1 MRVALIHFHL
11 NTGGVTTVLRQQAE
25 ILMARGHDV
34 LILCGEKPMAR
45 WPVPVSIVP
54 GLAYDAALPR
64 AAPGVSE
71 TTDAILAS
79 FRRRWPGGPPDVIHV
94 HNPTLAKNRRLQA
107 VLKQLQQSGLALLCQ
122 IHDFAEDG
130 RPNVYFQEPYLEDCH
145 YAVVNGRDRRILLA
159 CGLMANGVHH
169 LPNAVRPWSLQGQQP
184 DSATGHVLYPVRA
197 IRRKNIGESILLQH
211 CAFPGSPLIIT
222 LPPTSPSDATSYRM
236 WRRYAADKNLPVV
249 FEAGIRG
256 DFRQLMNEARYVI
269 TTSINEGFGFSF
281 LEAWTAGKALWGRLL
296 PDICQDFIG
305 FGIRLE
311 HLYSLLGIP
320 VAWIAMD
327 EFRRQ
332 WQAARQYAAAHFGMK
347 MDERQIRSDWL
358 RITKNGVIDFGLLSE
373 PFQRQVLDHL
383 LSTADSCRRLLE
395 INPALQDFGSRQ
407 RIRDA
412 VDHNR
417 QAISAHFSLKDY
429 EKRLMKLY
437 ETVCHR
443 PVRQHIDKAA
453 LFRAFMAP
461 ERFSLLKWRG
471 FEDECDP
478 QTTDHALS

>member
-34 LILCGEKPMAR
+34 LIICGEKPMAR
-45 WPVPVSIVP
+45 WPVPMSIVP
-54 GLAYDAALPR
+54 GLAYDTASPH

-71 TTDAILAS
+71 TTDAILATL
-79 FRRRWPGGPPDVIHV
+79 RRQWPGGRPDVIHV

-107 VLKQLQQSGLALLCQ
+107 VIKQLQQTGLALLCQ

-130 RPNVYFQEPYLEDCH
+130 RPNAYFQEPYLSDCH
-145 YAVVNGRDRRILLA
+145 YAVVNGRDRRILIA
-159 CGLMANGVHH
+159 CGLTENGVHH
-169 LPNAVRPWSLQGQQP
+169 LPNAVRPWSLQEQRP
-184 DSATGHVLYPVRA
+184 TRANGHVLYPVRA

-236 WRRYAADKNLPVV
+236 WRRYAADRGLPVV
-249 FEAGIRG
+249 FGAGIQG

-296 PDICQDFIG
+296 PDICQDFIR

-311 HLYSLLGIP
+311 HLYPQLGIP
-320 VAWIAMD
+320 LAWIAVD
-327 EFRRQ
+327 DFRRQ
-332 WQAARQYAAAHFGMK
+332 WQTVRWHAAAHFGMK
-347 MDERQIRSDWL
+347 IDERKIKSDWSS
-358 RITKNGVIDFGLLSE
+358 ITKNGVIDFGLLSE

-383 LSTADSCRRLLE
+383 LSDSDTSRRLLE
-395 INPALQDFGSRQ
+395 TNPALKDFGSQ
-407 RIRDA
+407 RRIMDA
-412 VDHNR
+412 LDHNR
-417 QAISAHFSLKDY
+417 DAISAHFSMKDY
-429 EKRLMKLY
+429 EKRLVKLY
-437 ETVCHR
+437 ENVCNR

-453 LFRAFMAP
+453 LFWAFMAA
-461 ERFSLLKWRG
+461 EHFSLLKWCG

-478 QTTDHALS
+478 QTTDHSLS